1 MAVFSA
7 FPDNG
12 KGIKQLIDAADKA
25 LYMAKDKSYNYI
37 AIQHIKKM

>member
-25 LYMAKDKSYNYI
+25 LYMAKDKGRKRVCT
-37 AIQHIKKM
+37 A